1 MKRLLA
7 LLMVMV
13 LLSGCSSQPD
23 APPTL
28 FNTTGRSSAVTSSTA
43 TSTTTTTTM
52 TTEEIADA
60 THNTDESVSGTTTIT
75 TTSASASKKPTT
87 TTTTKKQT
95 ATTTTT
101 TTKKATTTTTTST
114 AIVPPASST
123 EAFCQEVWRLTN
135 AEREKAD
142 LPPLNYHSELQQ
154 LADTRAAE
162 IDYYSGHFSHT
173 RPDGS
178 EWHTVFGN
186 GHIDYRAIGENIA
199 FGQQTPAE
207 VVQAW
212 MDSPG
217 HRANILNENFTGII
231 CGFNDYHWV
240 QLFLTPWE

>member
-7 LLMVMV
+7 LLLVMV

-23 APPTL
+23 SPPRL

-43 TSTTTTTTM
+43 T
-52 TTEEIADA
+52 
-60 THNTDESVSGTTTIT
+60 
-75 TTSASASKKPTT
+75 
-87 TTTTKKQT
+87 
-95 ATTTTT
+95 TTTTT
-101 TTKKATTTTTTST
+101 TTATTEESADTSHDTDESVSHTTTTTSATTSKKLTSTTTKKPSTTTSTTKKVMTTSTGTT
-114 AIVPPASST
+114 AIVPPESST

-135 AEREKAD
+135 AEREKAG

-173 RPDGS
+173 RPDGR
-178 EWHTVFGN
+178 EWHTVFGD
-186 GHIDYRAIGENIA
+186 GHTDYRAIGENIA

-217 HRANILNENFTGII
+217 HRANILSEGFTGII
-231 CGFNDYHWV
+231 CGFNEYHWV

>member
-1 MKRLLA
+1 M
-7 LLMVMV
+7 MV

-28 FNTTGRSSAVTSSTA
+28 FNTTGRSSAVTSSPA

-60 THNTDESVSGTTTIT
+60 THNTDESVSGTTTIP

-87 TTTTKKQT
+87 TTTTKQQT
-95 ATTTTT
+95 TTTTTT
-101 TTKKATTTTTTST
+101 TTKKATTTST
-114 AIVPPASST
+114 AIVPPESST
-123 EAFCQEVWRLTN
+123 EAFCQEVWQLTN
-135 AEREKAD
+135 AEREKAA

>member
-7 LLMVMV
+7 LLLVMV

-43 TSTTTTTTM
+43 TTTTATTTT
-52 TTEEIADA
+52 TTEEIAD
-60 THNTDESVSGTTTIT
+60 TSHYTDESVSGTTTIT

-87 TTTTKKQT
+87 TTTTKQQT
-95 ATTTTT
+95 TTTTTT
-101 TTKKATTTTTTST
+101 TTKKATTTST
-114 AIVPPASST
+114 AIVPPESST

-135 AEREKAD
+135 AEREKAG

-217 HRANILNENFTGII
+217 HRANILNEDFAGII

>member
-43 TSTTTTTTM
+43 TSTTTTTTT

-87 TTTTKKQT
+87 TTTT
-95 ATTTTT
+95 TT
-101 TTKKATTTTTTST
+101 TTKKVTTTSA
-114 AIVPPASST
+114 AIVPPESST

-212 MDSPG
+212 MDSPV

>member
-7 LLMVMV
+7 LLMMMV

-43 TSTTTTTTM
+43 TTTTATTTT
-52 TTEEIADA
+52 TTEEIAD
-60 THNTDESVSGTTTIT
+60 TSHYTDESVSGTTTIT

-87 TTTTKKQT
+87 TTTTKQQT
-95 ATTTTT
+95 TTTTTT
-101 TTKKATTTTTTST
+101 TTKKATSTST
-114 AIVPPASST
+114 AIVPPESST

-135 AEREKAD
+135 AEREKAG
-142 LPPLNYHSELQQ
+142 LPPLNYHGELQL

>member
-7 LLMVMV
+7 LLLVMV

-43 TSTTTTTTM
+43 TTTTATTTT
-52 TTEEIADA
+52 TTEEIAD
-60 THNTDESVSGTTTIT
+60 TSHNTDESVSGTTTIT

-87 TTTTKKQT
+87 TTTTKQQT

-101 TTKKATTTTTTST
+101 TTQKATTTSA
-114 AIVPPASST
+114 AIVPPESST

-135 AEREKAD
+135 AEREKAG

-217 HRANILNENFTGII
+217 HRANILNEDFTGII

>member
-7 LLMVMV
+7 LLLVMV

-28 FNTTGRSSAVTSSTA
+28 FNTTGRSSTAATSSTTA
-43 TSTTTTTTM
+43 TTTTTTN
-52 TTEEIADA
+52 TTAEETAD
-60 THNTDESVSGTTTIT
+60 TSHYTDESVSGTTTTTST
-75 TTSASASKKPTT
+75 TTSKKPTTTTKKPTT
-87 TTTTKKQT
+87 TTTT
-95 ATTTTT
+95 T
-101 TTKKATTTTTTST
+101 TTKKVTTTSTGTT

-135 AEREKAD
+135 AEREKAG

-154 LADTRAAE
+154 LADTRAVE

-186 GHIDYRAIGENIA
+186 GHTDYRAIGENIA

-217 HRANILNENFTGII
+217 HRANILNEDFTGII

>member
-7 LLMVMV
+7 LLMMMV

-87 TTTTKKQT
+87 TTP
-95 ATTTTT
+95 TTT
-101 TTKKATTTTTTST
+101 TTKKVTTTSA
-114 AIVPPASST
+114 AIVPPESST

-135 AEREKAD
+135 AEREKAG

-217 HRANILNENFTGII
+217 HRANILNEDFTGII

>member
-1 MKRLLA
+1 
-7 LLMVMV
+7 MVF
-13 LLSGCSSQPD
+13 LSGCSSQPD

-28 FNTTGRSSAVTSSTA
+28 FNTTGRSSALTSSTA
-43 TSTTTTTTM
+43 ATTTTTT
-52 TTEEIADA
+52 TTTTGETAD
-60 THNTDESVSGTTTIT
+60 TSHYTDEATGHTTT
-75 TTSASASKKPTT
+75 TTSTTTSKKPTT

-95 ATTTTT
+95 TT
-101 TTKKATTTTTTST
+101 TTKKVTTTSTGTT

-135 AEREKAD
+135 AEREKAG

-154 LADTRAAE
+154 LADTRAVE
-162 IDYYSGHFSHT
+162 IDYNSGHFSHT

-186 GHIDYRAIGENIA
+186 GHTDYRAIGENIA

-212 MDSPG
+212 MNSPG
-217 HRANILNENFTGII
+217 HRANILSEDFTGII
-231 CGFNDYHWV
+231 CGFRDYHWV

>member
-7 LLMVMV
+7 LLMMMV

-75 TTSASASKKPTT
+75 TTSASASKKPTPP
-87 TTTTKKQT
+87 TTTKQQP
-95 ATTTTT
+95 TT

-114 AIVPPASST
+114 AIVPPESST
-123 EAFCQEVWRLTN
+123 EAFCQEVWQLTN